1 MKPAMRKGRQPPSA
15 ALRLLRPLRGTMLFQ
30 DGSPAELPS
39 RREHGG
45 HAPPGELIDTNPFHE
60 GEYIMANEQTI
71 TLKIGGMS
79 CGNCQKHVQ
88 EALVGTPGV
97 RSAEVDLQ
105 GATATV
111 TFDAATTTPEQL
123 IAAVEAEGYTAQV

>member
-30 DGSPAELPS
+30 D
-39 RREHGG
+39 GG